1 MNILILRIEENI
13 HFEDNLDTKKIIDY
27 PKIFDREIINK
38 FFLKLINYY

>member
-13 HFEDNLDTKKIIDY
+13 HYEDTLDTKKIIDY